1 MPVTLVAQLASYDEG
16 VEKRSSDR
24 RVLRLRIAS
33 SVSAGDRDVLIHNLS
48 HRGLL
53 LETDALLRPRDA
65 LVVELP
71 EAGSTLAEVV
81 WSRGGFAG
89 CRFETPLPT
98 AIVSA
103 TLLRSE
109 PKIQPANAESLPAYI
124 RESEFSSED
133 ESPLIQTLTIIALII
148 ALGIATLLVVAL
160 LSFPFSTQ

>member
-1 MPVTLVAQLASYDEG
+1 MP
-16 VEKRSSDR
+16 
-24 RVLRLRIAS
+24 
-33 SVSAGDRDVLIHNLS
+33 
-48 HRGLL
+48 
-53 LETDALLRPRDA
+53 

-98 AIVSA
+98 AVVSA

-109 PKIQPANAESLPAYI
+109 PKIQPANTESLPAYI